1 MDYSIEELEYWDDM
15 IERKAR
21 DMGLDFYPQE
31 FELVN
36 YENMLGYEAYG
47 GMPSRYP
54 HWSFGKA
61 YERLKTFYTYNLTG
75 LPYEMVINSNPCIA
89 YLMKENT
96 LLLQIL
102 TMAHVYAHNDFFKNN
117 RLFKE
122 GTDAEMTLE
131 MFKNHADR
139 VRRYIANP
147 NIGYEGVE
155 KLLNAAHA
163 IRFQIPR
170 VIGEKRNKAME
181 KSRDL
186 KRVPMEPEDDLLYF
200 LREYGELEEWQRD
213 ILEIVE
219 EETRH
224 FIPQIETK
232 IMNEGWASFWHYK
245 ILNSMN
251 LPQDLYMEFLDRH
264 NQVVAPVQGA
274 INPYYIGFK
283 MYMDIEKRYGLDKV
297 FEVRSFDRDQS
308 FLRRYLTYE
317 LIHDLNLFEYV
328 REGKDIVITEVAD
341 DKGWEKIRNTLSDT
355 AGMGAIPYIRV
366 VEMSDKDRTLTLEHV
381 YDGRELELNYAC
393 ETLKHIVDIWGHKV
407 VLKTLLEGKVKEI
420 LCDESKNIS
429 LT

>member
-36 YENMLGYEAYG
+36 YEDMLGYEAYG

-170 VIGEKRNKAME
+170 VVGEKRNKAME
-181 KSRDL
+181 QSRDL
-186 KRVPMEPEDDLLYF
+186 KKVPMEPEDDLLYF

-245 ILNSMN
+245 ILKSMN

-297 FEVRSFDRDQS
+297 FEVRAFDRDQS

-317 LIHDLNLFEYV
+317 LIHDLNLFEYA

-366 VEMSDKDRTLTLEHV
+366 VEMSDKDRTLILEHV
-381 YDGRELELNYAC
+381 YDGRELELNYAR